1 MMDKNYILNRVI
13 DYLTNIN
20 MSKEDIYV
28 LLNEESLISIYI
40 NSLNTNKLTRRKK

>member
-1 MMDKNYILNRVI
+1 MTDKNYILNRII
-13 DYLTNIN
+13 DYLININ

-28 LLNEESLISIYI
+28 LLNEESLISVYI